1 MYDDKEILK
10 TLVKGAEE
18 TMNYLVLGQL
28 ERVFERSFLQQN
40 NIKGSDKNVA
50 FVNKEG
56 NLAVYIAKV

>member
-28 ERVFERSFLQQN
+28 ERVFEKSFMQKN
-40 NIKGSDKNVA
+40 NVKESDKNVA
-50 FVNKEG
+50 FVNKDG
-56 NLAVYIAKV
+56 NLAVYIAKT